1 MDSILDAIEIS
12 LAVILFCIA
21 VSFFIMLVGDLDDY
35 TYEAFGERTES
46 MTCSYRVLYLMS

>member
-35 TYEAFGERTES
+35 AYEAFGERTEI
-46 MTCSYRVLYLMS
+46 MNCSYRVL